1 MALPARLKSTLRP
14 LGAVGKTISPTGICV
29 LLSVG
34 AHVLLIAAGAQGSS
48 SGGSGGGGLFDKF
61 DEAAAEKIVP
71 VTQLTPAERSRLPAF
86 AQPRPD
92 PLSSSSLS
100 SLDLPPGLLAP
111 NATFGQG
118 RTSLPAGRMPSA
130 TPSRQFAATPPID
143 DVLRQLKARVAA
155 PPTRPQTPLSINIPR
170 RTPTAAYIQP
180 ESSVIVPP
188 IPTGNTNGST
198 TVLPSGSAADLG
210 KPDSSGLPQLE
221 SQSTQ
226 DILARLQGAQ
236 GQPAT
241 TPEKTPTT
249 SAGENNGEPTEAP
262 SETNA
267 GGETGSVDTPV
278 GNNGSDEVATLA
290 PDPANGDAAELQDDL
305 TYDSRLT
312 TDEAVAEKVAAW
324 TEAVVA
330 AKGTLPQVETQV
342 PIKAAF
348 KACRTNPPIDGLI
361 GVIVNPGGEIE
372 TTDILRSTGYETL
385 NLRAQKAIKNYDF
398 SDVDK
403 TTDYRVTVKVNY
415 DEDGCVDIEGLK
427 KRLTN

>member
-14 LGAVGKTISPTGICV
+14 LGAVGKSISPTGICV

-48 SGGSGGGGLFDKF
+48 GSSGGGGGLFDKF
-61 DEAAAEKIVP
+61 DEASAEKIVP
-71 VTQLTPAERSRLPAF
+71 IMQLTPAERSRLPAF

-111 NATFGQG
+111 NAAFGQG

-130 TPSRQFAATPPID
+130 TTSRQFAATPPID

-155 PPTRPQTPLSINIPR
+155 APTRPQTPLSINIPR

-188 IPTGNTNGST
+188 LPTGNTNGST
-198 TVLPSGSAADLG
+198 TVLPAGSAADLG

-226 DILARLQGAQ
+226 DILARLQGE

-249 SAGENNGEPTEAP
+249 SAGENNGEPPETP

-267 GGETGSVDTPV
+267 SGNGGVEAPPE
-278 GNNGSDEVATLA
+278 NNGSDKIATLT
-290 PDPANGDAAELQDDL
+290 PDPADGDAAELQDDL

-312 TDEAVAEKVAAW
+312 ADEAVAEKVASW

-330 AKGTLPQVETQV
+330 AKGTLPLVEIQV
-342 PIKAAF
+342 PIKAAL

-398 SDVDK
+398 SNVDK

-427 KRLTN
+427 ERLIN